1 MKSGV
6 LVSDDRIKQKNFSG
20 VLPPRG
26 LEPSFVSLP
35 AELGSFPALAGAWFG
50 AQSSRRRKRFGFV
63 CGW

>member
-35 AELGSFPALAGAWFG
+35 AELGWGLFLHWLGPGLVHRAVG
-50 AQSSRRRKRFGFV
+50 
-63 CGW
+63 